1 MKPEG
6 LRKWRIENG
15 YSQDELAHIL
25 GVHAFSV
32 SRWECGTR
40 EIPPFLHLAL
50 KAIPKKGGE
59 AHRSTGSTKSK
70 RKEARH
76 GTKRDL

>member
-15 YSQDELAHIL
+15 YSQEELARIL
-25 GVHAFSV
+25 GVHTFSV

-50 KAIPKKGGE
+50 TAIPKKGGKV
-59 AHRSTGSTKSK
+59 RSSVRSKSI
-70 RKEARH
+70 RKEVRH
-76 GTKRDL
+76 GTKRDF